1 MVGETSQVSIN
12 QNIKKLSTS
21 KMSNKKIKQ
30 SIAIIIVTYLI
41 SAFIGLELNPTKW
54 QAIGRILYI
63 ALNVVL
69 IGCLYVEYSDKESS
83 EENDD

>member
-1 MVGETSQVSIN
+1 
-12 QNIKKLSTS
+12 
-21 KMSNKKIKQ
+21 MSNKKIKQ

-54 QAIGRILYI
+54 QAIGRILYV
-63 ALNVVL
+63 ALNVAL

-83 EENDD
+83 ESREENDD